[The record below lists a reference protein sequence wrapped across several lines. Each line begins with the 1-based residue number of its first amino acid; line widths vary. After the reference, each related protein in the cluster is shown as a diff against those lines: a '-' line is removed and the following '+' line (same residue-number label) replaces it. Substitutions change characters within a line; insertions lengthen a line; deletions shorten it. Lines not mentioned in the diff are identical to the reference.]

1 MEIQDIKTQLTIK
14 EILQHY
20 QLYPDKQNRLCCPF
34 HDDKTPSLQVYY
46 KTQTAYCFS
55 SNCTTHG
62 KSMDVIDFIMH
73 MEKITKHEAIEKAKS
88 FTNGNHINGHAIQ
101 QLTKQAVLTK
111 MFSYFKN
118 AVHNSQPAKE
128 YLQTRCL
135 DFTKMEVGYNAGQ
148 FHHGTR
154 KDEALIKSCIEVGL
168 LQDVGNKSRTG
179 DTAYNVF
186 GKWCIV
192 FALKDKSNHVS
203 GLYFRS
209 TLNDKEQRHFYLKDR
224 SGLYPCYPKAGTKKL
239 ILTESVIDA
248 ATLLQVPEI
257 AGPELA
263 EGYSVLALYG
273 TNGLTAEHQTA
284 IKELQQLEE
293 IILWLNADD
302 AGNAATQ
309 KHRDTL
315 QALHTGIRIT
325 CVHTPAG
332 EDINSIAQSH
342 DDKKVFIDLLNERN
356 TDFSFSIEK
365 EKPNTAAKLFIVDP
379 AKAEEIPPDG
389 GKPGAAKK
397 TETKQPPAPPS
408 PAIETNTLDSSNPHK
423 IKFTTATAKY
433 YVQGGLRKDLDS
445 LKITLVIENPKLQHI
460 KSRLRYDLY
469 NDKEVE
475 RNAKEAAEKLNLRS
489 DLLQM
494 DISILTDLLEAERD
508 KQLLQSP
515 ESIANAATYRM
526 NEESQKKCL
535 DFLHKPNLIKN
546 INSLIGK
553 AGVVG
558 EETNRI
564 FLFVVASSYMMKETM
579 HILIQGSSGSGK
591 TRLLKVIS
599 SFIPLEDRFSFT
611 RVTDSSFY
619 NYPEFYLCNKLLCF
633 EDFDGIKEDAQ
644 LAVRELMSN
653 GILTSSTSGK
663 DEGGNIHSL
672 IKTVRGPITSIACTT
687 KGEIYEDNISR
698 CFVIA
703 VDESKEQTLR
713 IIKYQNDK
721 AAGIIDTNKEESIK
735 GFLQNCMRLLQPCEV
750 INPYANKINLPED
763 AHKIRRLNELYQSF
777 VKQITLLNQY
787 QRKKDEQGR
796 LITEKEDLQIACEI
810 MFESIV
816 IKVDELDGSLRQF
829 YEKLKAFVQKQG
841 KEYEFNRFEIMAA
854 TGVKKTQ
861 EHYYIN
867 RLTELEYLKQ
877 YGFKNKGFK
886 YKIAHWDNIETVRSK
901 IKTGL
906 QTQLTAL

>member
-1 MEIQDIKTQLTIK
+1 MELQDIKAQLTIK

-62 KSMDVIDFIMH
+62 KSMDAIDFIMH

-88 FTNGNHINGHAIQ
+88 FTTGNHINGTAIQ

-118 AVHNSQPAKE
+118 AVHNSQPAKD

-168 LQDVGNKSRTG
+168 LTDVGNKSRTG

-224 SGLYPCYPKAGTKKL
+224 SGLYPYYPKADTKKL
-239 ILTESVIDA
+239 ILTESIIDA
-248 ATLLQVPEI
+248 ATLLQQKEI
-257 AGPELA
+257 TETN
-263 EGYSVLALYG
+263 SILALYG
-273 TNGLTAEHQTA
+273 TNGLTAEHIKA
-284 IKELQQLEE
+284 IQELTQLEE

-309 KHRDTL
+309 KHAGTL

-325 CVHTPAG
+325 CVHMPAG
-332 EDINSIAQSH
+332 EDINSIAQTH
-342 DDKKVFIDLLNERN
+342 DDKKVFIDLLSERN

-365 EKPNTAAKLFIVDP
+365 KKPDAENAKLFIEP
-379 AKAEEIPPDG
+379 AATK
-389 GKPGAAKK
+389 KP
-397 TETKQPPAPPS
+397 ETKQPPAPQ
-408 PAIETNTLDSSNPHK
+408 AVIETNTLDTSNPHK
-423 IKFTTATAKY
+423 IKFTTASAKY

-515 ESIANAATYRM
+515 ESIASNAMYRM
-526 NEESQKKCL
+526 NEESKKKCL
-535 DFLHKPNLIKN
+535 DFLHKPGLIKN
-546 INSLIGK
+546 INALIGK

-599 SFIPLEDRFSFT
+599 SFIPMEDRFSFT

-619 NYPEFYLCNKLLCF
+619 NYPEYYLCNKLLCF

-653 GILTSSTSGK
+653 GILSSSTSGK
-663 DEGGNIHSL
+663 DEGGNIHSM
-672 IKTVRGPITSIACTT
+672 IKIVRGPVTTIACTT

-735 GFLQNCMRLLQPCEV
+735 GFLQNCIRLLQPCEV
-750 INPYANKINLPED
+750 INPFANKINLPED

-829 YEKLKAFVQKQG
+829 YEKLKLFVQKQG

-861 EHYYIN
+861 EHYYIS

-877 YGFKNKGFK
+877 FGFKNKGFK

-906 QTQLTAL
+906 QNQLTAL

>member
-1 MEIQDIKTQLTIK
+1 MELQDIKAQLTIK

-20 QLYPDKQNRLCCPF
+20 HLYPDKQNRLCCPF
-34 HDDKTPSLQVYY
+34 HEDKTPSLQVYY

-62 KSMDVIDFIMH
+62 KSMDAIDFIMH

-88 FTNGNHINGHAIQ
+88 FTNGNHINGNAIQ

-118 AVHNSQPAKE
+118 AVHNSQPAKD

-135 DFTKMEVGYNAGQ
+135 DFTKMEVGYNAWQ

-154 KDEALIKSCIEVGL
+154 KDEALIKSCIEIGL
-168 LQDVGNKSRTG
+168 LNDVGNKSRTG

-192 FALKDKSNHVS
+192 FALKDKSNHVT

-224 SGLYPCYPKAGTKKL
+224 SGLYPHYPKAATKKL
-239 ILTESVIDA
+239 ILCESVIDA
-248 ATLLQVPEI
+248 ATILQVPEI
-257 AGPELA
+257 TEQ
-263 EGYSVLALYG
+263 YSVLAMYG
-273 TNGLTAEHQTA
+273 TNGLTQEHQQA

-309 KHRDTL
+309 KHMPVL
-315 QALHTGIRIT
+315 QALHTQVRIT
-325 CVHTPAG
+325 CVCMPAG

-356 TDFSFSIEK
+356 NDFSFSNEK
-365 EKPNTAAKLFIVDP
+365 KKEEAKLFIEPVTI
-379 AKAEEIPPDG
+379 K
-389 GKPGAAKK
+389 KP
-397 TETKQPPAPPS
+397 ETKQPPAPPQT
-408 PAIETNTLDSSNPHK
+408 AIETNTLDTSNPHK
-423 IKFTTATAKY
+423 IKFTTASANY

-515 ESIANAATYRM
+515 ESIASNAMYRM
-526 NEESQKKCL
+526 NEESKKKCL
-535 DFLHKPNLIKN
+535 DFLHKPGLIKN
-546 INSLIGK
+546 INALIGK

-599 SFIPLEDRFSFT
+599 SFIPMEDRFSFT

-619 NYPEFYLCNKLLCF
+619 NYPEYYLCNKLLCF

-672 IKTVRGPITSIACTT
+672 IKTVRGPVTTIACTT

-721 AAGIIDTNKEESIK
+721 AAGMIDSNKEESIK
-735 GFLQNCMRLLQPCEV
+735 GFLQNCIRLLQPCEV
-750 INPYANKINLPED
+750 INPFANKINLPED

-829 YEKLKAFVQKQG
+829 YEKLKLFVQKQG

-901 IKTGL
+901 IKNGL

>member
-1 MEIQDIKTQLTIK
+1 MELSEIKSQLPIK
-14 EILQHY
+14 EVLQHY
-20 QLYPDKQNRLCCPF
+20 QLYPDKQNRLRCPF

-55 SNCTTHG
+55 TSCSTHG

-73 MEKITKHEAIEKAKS
+73 MEKCSKHEAIEKAKS
-88 FTNGNHINGHAIQ
+88 FTHSNGINGAAIQ
-101 QLTKQAVLTK
+101 QMTRQAVLTK

-118 AVHNSQPAKE
+118 AVHNSQPARE
-128 YLQTRCL
+128 YLQARCL
-135 DFTKMEVGYNAGQ
+135 DFTKTEVGYNAGQ

-209 TLNDKEQRHFYLKDR
+209 TLNDKEQRHFYLKER
-224 SGLYPCYPKAGTKKL
+224 SGLYPHYPKADTKKL
-239 ILTESVIDA
+239 ILTESIIDA
-248 ATLLQVPEI
+248 ATLLQIPEI
-257 AGPELA
+257 TEQ
-263 EGYSVLALYG
+263 YSVLALYG
-273 TNGLTAEHQTA
+273 TNGLTQEHQTA
-284 IKELQQLEE
+284 IKELSQLEE

-302 AGNAATQ
+302 AGNAATH
-309 KHRDTL
+309 KHTQTL
-315 QALHTGIRIT
+315 QAIHTHIRIT
-325 CVHTPAG
+325 CVHAPAG
-332 EDINSIAQSH
+332 EDLNSIAQNH

-356 TDFSFSIEK
+356 KDFSLSIENK
-365 EKPNTAAKLFIVDP
+365 KSDTENAKLFIEQEV
-379 AKAEEIPPDG
+379 K
-389 GKPGAAKK
+389 KPIEKNNK
-397 TETKQPPAPPS
+397 ESLQIKPPAPPS
-408 PAIETNTLDSSNPHK
+408 AAIETNQLDTSNPHK
-423 IKFTTATAKY
+423 IKFTTATATY

-445 LKITLVIENPKLQHI
+445 LKITLVIENPLVQHI

-508 KQLLQSP
+508 KELLQSP
-515 ESIANAATYRM
+515 EIIMGAALHKM
-526 NEESQKKCL
+526 NEESKKKCL
-535 DFLHKPNLIKN
+535 DFLHKPGLIKN
-546 INSLIGK
+546 MNALIGK

-564 FLFVVASSYMMKETM
+564 FLFVIASSYMMKETM
-579 HILIQGSSGSGK
+579 HALIQGSSGSGK

-653 GILTSSTSGK
+653 SILTSSTSGK
-663 DEGGNIHSL
+663 DEGGNIHSQ

-687 KGEIYEDNISR
+687 RGEIYEDNISR

-703 VDESKEQTLR
+703 VDETREQTLR

-721 AAGIIDTNKEESIK
+721 AAGMIDTNKEESIK
-735 GFLQNCMRLLQPCEV
+735 YFLQNCIRLLQPCEV
-750 INPYANKINLPED
+750 INPFANKINLPED

-787 QRKKDEQGR
+787 QRKQDKQGR

-829 YEKLKAFVQKQG
+829 YEKLKAFVEKQG
-841 KEYEFNRFEIMAA
+841 KEYEFNRFEVMTA

-867 RLTELEYLKQ
+867 RLVELEYIKQ
-877 YGFKNKGFK
+877 YGFKNRGFK
-886 YKIAHWDNIETVRSK
+886 YKIAHWDNIETVRTK
-901 IKTGL
+901 IKANL
-906 QTQLTAL
+906 QNQLTSL

>member
-1 MEIQDIKTQLTIK
+1 MEINEIKTQLPIK
-14 EILQHY
+14 EVLQHY
-20 QLYPDKQNRLCCPF
+20 HLYPDKQNRLCCPF

-168 LQDVGNKSRTG
+168 LNDVGNKSRTG

-192 FALKDKSNHVS
+192 FALKDKSNHLS

-224 SGLYPCYPKAGTKKL
+224 TGLYPRYPKAGTKKL
-239 ILTESVIDA
+239 ILCESVIDA

-257 AGPELA
+257 AEQ
-263 EGYSVLALYG
+263 YSVLALYG

-302 AGNAATQ
+302 AGNAAAQ
-309 KHRDTL
+309 KHAGTL
-315 QALHTGIRIT
+315 QALHTGISIT

-365 EKPNTAAKLFIVDP
+365 EKSITAAKLFIEPEV
-379 AKAEEIPPDG
+379 K
-389 GKPGAAKK
+389 KPVEKN
-397 TETKQPPAPPS
+397 KQQPAPPS
-408 PAIETNTLDSSNPHK
+408 AAIETNTLDVSNPHK
-423 IKFTTATAKY
+423 IKFTTASANY

-515 ESIANAATYRM
+515 ESIASNAMYRM
-526 NEESQKKCL
+526 NEESKKKCL
-535 DFLHKPNLIKN
+535 DFLHKPGLIKN
-546 INSLIGK
+546 INVLIGK

-619 NYPEFYLCNKLLCF
+619 NYPEYYLCNKLLCF

-672 IKTVRGPITSIACTT
+672 IKTVRGPVTTIACTT

-721 AAGIIDTNKEESIK
+721 AAGMIDSNKEESIK
-735 GFLQNCMRLLQPCEV
+735 GFLQNCIRLLQPCEV
-750 INPYANKINLPED
+750 INPFANKINLPED

-829 YEKLKAFVQKQG
+829 YEKLKSFVQKQG

-861 EHYYIN
+861 EHYYIS

-877 YGFKNKGFK
+877 FGFKNKGFK
-886 YKIAHWDNIETVRSK
+886 YKIAHWDNIETVRST
-901 IKTGL
+901 IKTNL
-906 QTQLTAL
+906 ANQLTAL

>member
-1 MEIQDIKTQLTIK
+1 MEINDIKIQLPIK
-14 EILQHY
+14 EVLQHY
-20 QLYPDKQNRLCCPF
+20 HLYPDKQNRLCCPF

-55 SNCTTHG
+55 SNCSTHG

-88 FTNGNHINGHAIQ
+88 FSSSNGINGHAIQ

-118 AVHNSQPAKE
+118 AVHNSQPAKD

-168 LQDVGNKSRTG
+168 LTDVGNKSRTG

-224 SGLYPCYPKAGTKKL
+224 SGLYPYYPKAGTKKI
-239 ILTESVIDA
+239 ILTESIIDA
-248 ATLLQVPEI
+248 ATILQIPEI
-257 AGPELA
+257 TEQ
-263 EGYSVLALYG
+263 YNVLALYG
-273 TNGLTAEHQTA
+273 TNGLTQEHIKA
-284 IKELQQLEE
+284 IQELTQLEE

-309 KHRDTL
+309 KHAGAL

-342 DDKKVFIDLLNERN
+342 DDKKVFIDLLKERN

-365 EKPNTAAKLFIVDP
+365 EKPNPAAKLFI
-379 AKAEEIPPDG
+379 E
-389 GKPGAAKK
+389 PGAKPSA
-397 TETKQPPAPPS
+397 TKQPPAPT
-408 PAIETNTLDSSNPHK
+408 IETNTLDTSNPHK
-423 IKFTTATAKY
+423 IKFTTASANY

-515 ESIANAATYRM
+515 ESIANSATYRM
-526 NEESQKKCL
+526 NEESKKKCL
-535 DFLHKPNLIKN
+535 DFLHKPGLIKN
-546 INSLIGK
+546 INALIGK

-672 IKTVRGPITSIACTT
+672 IKTVRGPVTTIACTT

-735 GFLQNCMRLLQPCEV
+735 GFLQNCIRLLQPCEV

-829 YEKLKAFVQKQG
+829 YEKLKSFVQKQG

-861 EHYYIN
+861 EHYYIS

-877 YGFKNKGFK
+877 FGFKNKGFK
-886 YKIAHWDNIETVRSK
+886 YKIAHWDNIETVRST
-901 IKTGL
+901 IKTNL
-906 QTQLTAL
+906 ANQLTAL